1 MNKKIKFEKM
11 DVQKSEEIKK
21 EEKKPTVACGNDPI
35 TNLEFSKFKEEIL
48 SLISEKEINLNSKI
62 EKYHNQLF
70 QVESNYEK
78 KTNNISQQYTD
89 FTTTAANINN
99 RLDRL
104 NSYEAFTHKTNDQL
118 ISHEIRLT
126 NLSKELQKAINKY
139 DKIFLDNLVLPGYI
153 GECCKFKNAKEFFN
167 DTITQLSLL
176 NTFKE
181 KQTLDLKKYK
191 ERLETIIH
199 NFNLQVENN
208 TKANMKYTNEICE
221 RNERNFK
228 EKFEELN
235 ERLLEMRMENSKY
248 CIELKAKSTD
258 LSKEWDKMLK
268 IKGEIHQEFGEKV
281 EEMKKSNES
290 TVNSFSEV
298 KGEFLRI
305 KRKFYELAE
314 FIKDVRFR
322 KNLGGDV
329 KKREIKTLVNK
340 ISFKRKNSYDGETK
354 SKIKGNNEM
363 SNMRNSNHS
372 SKPVRQSQSQEVES
386 RVQKYIKGETNNTL
400 NNCTHRKRVSSKSQR
415 SINKENKKIVLDP
428 SDDEIDDHMK
438 NNSRN
443 YNSSSQTLENSNIPT
458 TNNCN
463 SNNNNNNRYDAFLE
477 TNDKII
483 HELAAEL
490 EQSAN
495 KIDRI
500 TLAKANNQNL
510 NIVNDENNRENTNSN
525 YGNDEEDNHKK
536 SKSNKENNGNSS
548 NSANSSYINVFDV
561 RKCQKDLDKKVNN
574 YQKKVLDLE
583 IFTKQKL
590 LELAKQIDT
599 MNTMNGGI
607 GSTPIIQNLFG
618 KDTNNTI
625 PPQNIQAKGSKV
637 PIIEIGGGNIF
648 NIPNNN
654 NGIGNNNLFPSN
666 APARSH
672 SKPGKLT
679 RVKTGNQSSRLNK
692 MIMQTLGNTMQEEYN
707 NRNFYPEYKV
717 LKKSK
722 FYYIY
727 YNYS

>member
-1 MNKKIKFEKM
+1 M
-11 DVQKSEEIKK
+11 DIQKSEEIKK
-21 EEKKPTVACGNDPI
+21 EEIKVISPCCNDPI

-62 EKYHNQLF
+62 EKFNEQLS
-70 QVESNYEK
+70 QVELNYEK
-78 KTNNISQQYTD
+78 KTQNITQQYND
-89 FTTTAANINN
+89 FTTTAAKINN

-118 ISHEIRLT
+118 VSHEIRLT
-126 NLSKELQKAINKY
+126 NLNKELQKAINKY
-139 DKIFLDNLVLPGYI
+139 DKIYLDNLVLPGYI
-153 GECCKFKNAKEFFN
+153 GECCKFKNAKEFFD

-181 KQTLDLKKYK
+181 KQILDLKKYK
-191 ERLETIIH
+191 DRLETIIH

-208 TKANMKYTNEICE
+208 TKANMKYTNETCE
-221 RNERNFK
+221 RNEKKFK

-235 ERLLEMRMENSKY
+235 ERILEMRMENSKY
-248 CIELKAKSTD
+248 CIELKAKSID
-258 LSKEWDKMLK
+258 LSKEWDKMVK
-268 IKGEIHQEFGEKV
+268 IKEEIHKEFGEKV
-281 EEMKKSNES
+281 EEMKKGNEF
-290 TVNSFSEV
+290 TVNSFNEV
-298 KGEFLRI
+298 KGDFLRI

-329 KKREIKTLVNK
+329 KKKEIKTLVNK
-340 ISFKRKNSYDGETK
+340 ISFKRKNSYDAETK
-354 SKIKGNNEM
+354 TKIKGSNEM

-386 RVQKYIKGETNNTL
+386 RVQKYIKGETNINTL
-400 NNCTHRKRVSSKSQR
+400 NNCTHRKRTSSKSQR
-415 SINKENKKIVLDP
+415 SINKENKKIVLEP
-428 SDDEIDDHMK
+428 SDDEIDEHMK

-443 YNSSSQTLENSNIPT
+443 NNSSSQTLENSNIPT
-458 TNNCN
+458 TNNYN
-463 SNNNNNNRYDAFLE
+463 TNNNNNNRYEAFLD

-510 NIVNDENNRENTNSN
+510 NTISDENNRENTNSN
-525 YGNDEEDNHKK
+525 YGNDEDNNKK
-536 SKSNKENNGNSS
+536 SGSNKENSGN
-548 NSANSSYINVFDV
+548 NSYINVFDV

-599 MNTMNGGI
+599 INGGT
-607 GSTPIIQNLFG
+607 GNTPIIQNLFG
-618 KDTNNTI
+618 KDINENI
-625 PPQNIQAKGSKV
+625 PPQNVPTKVNKV
-637 PIIEIGGGNIF
+637 PIIEIGGGTLF
-648 NIPNNN
+648 NVPASN
-654 NGIGNNNLFPSN
+654 NGINNYNQFPMN
-666 APARSH
+666 VPVRSH
-672 SKPGKLT
+672 SKSGKLT

-692 MIMQTLGNTMQEEYN
+692 MIMQTLGNAMQEEYS

-722 FYYIY
+722 F
-727 YNYS
+727 S